1 MLNNLPNL
9 EARIEE
15 LQEEIRT
22 LRISHLRLANA
33 VADLMPDRTKFFAD
47 LLPDSDD

>member
-1 MLNNLPNL
+1 MLNSLADL

-22 LRISHLRLANA
+22 LRISYLRLANA
-33 VADLMPDRTKFFAD
+33 VANQLPDRTKFFAS
-47 LLPDSDD
+47 LTPDSDD